1 MSRGALKKVF
11 PIYQL
16 IDLIFEMDN
25 ISSSEKLLCI
35 ALLRFHNRKSGRC
48 FPGLTRLSESTGM
61 SRKTLIENTK
71 KLEKKK
77 VIKVKKGNRTKPN
90 EYTLLFIGWL
100 DIEPQSEP
108 QSEPHIEPLSEPPI
122 EPQPEPL
129 TTPKQR
135 KGKVKERD
143 NKINIS
149 PEIIDFTEQ
158 FSDYVCKLNPNLKKP
173 DLKKSA
179 DTVDKLIRL
188 DGFTLD
194 YIIEAIRWAV
204 KDDFWG
210 GQVFSL
216 APLRAKSKN
225 TLTKFQNIS
234 NSFNNRNRVNGKKRD
249 RSEQNAQACL
259 DFINDED

>member
-1 MSRGALKKVF
+1 MSRGTLKKVF

-90 EYTLLFIGWL
+90 EYNLLFIGWL

-108 QSEPHIEPLSEPPI
+108 LIEPLSEPPI

-135 KGKVKERD
+135 KGKGKERD
-143 NKINIS
+143 NIPPKSPKKKNPIPTKTDLKELIIENNLIENKEKIFEFFEYRMSMPAKDKYKTILALKMLFKDLCGCRDKGLIIS
-149 PEIIDFTEQ
+149 ECIDEAMGRGWKT
-158 FSDYVCKLNPNLKKP
+158 PKP
-173 DLKKSA
+173 DYFKNKP
-179 DTVDKLIRL
+179 TN
-188 DGFTLD
+188 GN
-194 YIIEAIRWAV
+194 
-204 KDDFWG
+204 
-210 GQVFSL
+210 QNN
-216 APLRAKSKN
+216 PLQGTNAEKWLKSKGV
-225 TLTKFQNIS
+225 L
-234 NSFNNRNRVNGKKRD
+234 
-249 RSEQNAQACL
+249 
-259 DFINDED
+259 